1 MGIIQKKCSVCGK
14 AFTTLDDKNKY
25 CSAQCAKKANKKK

>member
-14 AFTTLDDKNKY
+14 AFTTLDAKTKY